1 MMTSTCY
8 KRGVNARRGE
18 ITAELGGQT
27 YILVLTLGALAELE
41 NAFACDNL
49 NELTERFATG
59 RLSAGDIIKVL
70 GAGLRGG
77 GLIIDNDDVADL
89 SCEGGVSALAKVVR
103 DLLLATFSRP
113 DEKDEGPQH
122 SPPA

>member
-1 MMTSTCY
+1 MTSTSY
-8 KRGVNARRGE
+8 KRGANARRGE
-18 ITAELGGQT
+18 VAAELGGQT
-27 YILVLTLGALAELE
+27 HILVLTLGALAELE
-41 NAFACDNL
+41 SAFACENL

-89 SCEGGVSALAKVVR
+89 SCEGGVPALAKIVG
-103 DLLLATFSRP
+103 DLLLATFSPP
-113 DEKDEGPQH
+113 DEQTEGPQY